1 MGKCVMANKKQKP
14 EQKPILRLKL
24 DGPGIRKG
32 RVPIPELILICR
44 EVQNAINKQA
54 EVLRKRKTIHPG
66 PTAHSI
72 QAECTLELI
81 GIHGNSP
88 TTLDF
93 DLRKPQLALDFSEE
107 FGATAIREVA
117 STITGLRK
125 KGADGFDPG
134 VLMRLYSLT
143 GVITPKLI
151 SRIEWITPGHNGHR
165 TKLLAAIT
173 KTVRQRVA
181 KRLSSPRKAIVEVDG
196 VLEMADFKKED
207 YKCRIDPPI
216 GTPVLCTFDP
226 RRADEIYRLLRKR
239 VRVTGEGTIKPYTDK
254 IDLMHISEIVPLSP
268 ADQSFFADVSIADLI
283 AASNVQP
290 LNDPS
295 ILAGGIPPDE
305 DVDEMLKVIYDAR
318 K

>member
-1 MGKCVMANKKQKP
+1 MV
-14 EQKPILRLKL
+14 
-24 DGPGIRKG
+24 
-32 RVPIPELILICR
+32 R
-44 EVQNAINKQA
+44 EYARG
-54 EVLRKRKTIHPG
+54 ESR
-66 PTAHSI
+66 
-72 QAECTLELI
+72 
-81 GIHGNSP
+81 
-88 TTLDF
+88 
-93 DLRKPQLALDFSEE
+93 
-107 FGATAIREVA
+107 
-117 STITGLRK
+117 
-125 KGADGFDPG
+125 
-134 VLMRLYSLT
+134 SL
-143 GVITPKLI
+143 
-151 SRIEWITPGHNGHR
+151 

-226 RRADEIYRLLRKR
+226 LRADEIYKLLRKR

-254 IDLMHISEIVPLSP
+254 IELMHITEIVPLSP
-268 ADQSFFADVSIADLI
+268 AALSDQSFFADVSIADLI

-295 ILAGGIPPDE
+295 VLAGGIPPDE
-305 DVDEMLKVIYDAR
+305 DMDEMLKVIYDAR